1 MRLIIFDISFHFKNC
16 TGYKYCEL
24 FSLVADKYINLLP
37 LYPSKPTLPGVE
49 PSLLSSPGAVSTLQ
63 CNPGAEPTLQ
73 SITGAVPTLQPT
85 PEANVIPPLTP
96 GEEEPSAVE
105 PDCSKCIE
113 SSETIKTETY
123 SCQTEP
129 VVITN
134 PSTSCLRL
142 PSDSKSQTTSPPP
155 GQHTVALP
163 QGIHPSAPPLSLNSS
178 ILILNRYCAKL
189 PSDTFTRLTPTWTV
203 QR

>member
-1 MRLIIFDISFHFKNC
+1 M
-16 TGYKYCEL
+16 
-24 FSLVADKYINLLP
+24 ADKYINLLP

-49 PSLLSSPGAVSTLQ
+49 PSLPPSPGAVSTLLP
-63 CNPGAEPTLQ
+63 NPGAEPTLQ
-73 SITGAVPTLQPT
+73 SIPGAVPTLQPT
-85 PEANVIPPLTP
+85 PEANVTHPLTP
-96 GEEEPSAVE
+96 GEVEPSAVK

-129 VVITN
+129 FVITN

-155 GQHTVALP
+155 GLHTVALP
-163 QGIHPSAPPLSLNSS
+163 QGIHPSAPLLSLNSS